1 MPDDVDVSN
10 ITSQKPELAISFQPL
25 VLVKGQF
32 LFEEPSLRSQES
44 KLDSIAVSLFTN
56 SETAAATPLRVMR
69 NFQRT
74 LNQ

>member
-25 VLVKGQF
+25 VLVKEQF

-44 KLDSIAVSLFTN
+44 KPLHIFTGRGLSLAMAGGSLSRLLF
-56 SETAAATPLRVMR
+56 
-69 NFQRT
+69 
-74 LNQ
+74 